1 MNYRHTQYGWV
12 IVLICAAL
20 LLLCAA
26 GLLPTQAPRG
36 VICLLSTMLF
46 LTVIALLGSL
56 TVEVDNVSIR
66 LRFGLGLLRKSFP
79 LDEVAGCE
87 PVRNAWWWLW
97 GIRRFPGGWLYN
109 VSGLDAVEL
118 RLKNGK
124 RYRIG
129 TDEPQRLNDCIRA
142 RLGRTGGVR

>member
-12 IVLICAAL
+12 IVLSCAAL

-26 GLLPTQAPRG
+26 GLLPTRAPRA
-36 VICLLSTMLF
+36 VVCLLSATVF
-46 LTVIALLGSL
+46 LAVTALLGSL
-56 TVEVDNVSIR
+56 TVEVDTVSIR
-66 LRFGLGLLRKSFP
+66 LRFGIGLLRKTFP
-79 LDEVAGCE
+79 LDEVADCQ

-97 GIRRFPGGWLYN
+97 GIRRFPGGWLYS

-124 RYRIG
+124 RCRIG
-129 TDEPQRLNDCIRA
+129 TDEPQRLSDCIRA
-142 RLGRTGGVR
+142 RLARPGGRS